1 MQAITT
7 RYHGPTNV
15 RGSRIKA
22 TAAAGSITLGYDHAL
37 TLDGNHE
44 AAAKALANKF
54 GWLDHCRLEYG
65 TDHKGDGQHVL
76 VRK

>member
-7 RYHGPTNV
+7 RYHGPTNC
-15 RGSRIKA
+15 RGSRISA
-22 TAAAGSITLGYDHAL
+22 RAQAGRLSLPYDHAL

-44 AAAKALANKF
+44 AAAAALAGKF
-54 GWLDHCRLEYG
+54 NWLDRCKLVSG

-76 VRK
+76 VEK